1 MTRKKIRENL
11 YIMLFRLDFYNKEDV
26 KNQAEN
32 YLEEEIENASEK
44 DKE

>member
-32 YLEEEIENASEK
+32 YLEEEIELSLIHI
-44 DKE
+44 